1 MRVTLTTKII
11 APYGLLGAL
20 VLALLS
26 VLFVFDLQRQS
37 VAAHERALL
46 GIGSAVREIA
56 ARVQTGILT
65 RQESPAI
72 EIAQVARRTDGLIGE
87 LGMAGADLRTP
98 FQDYFAAMVA
108 INSVYLENRTE
119 EGARRLDQLREQER
133 RIDATIA
140 QRLST
145 AEQQRDHMARLAWMV
160 QGAVLIVI
168 IAILAVVTML
178 VVRTVARPI
187 SRAAQVAEAI
197 AAGDL
202 SGTIQVS
209 GNDEIADLLRALQ
222 TMREALRL
230 LLTGIKD
237 IVGQATQGRFDER
250 LDSDQLQGVAR
261 ELAELINQMTG
272 ITRAGLHDVMRVTAA
287 LAQGDL
293 SRRIEGDY
301 PGIFGE
307 TQRGVNTTVETLR
320 ETVEEIRVVVEAAAQ
335 GRFEQRLQTQGK
347 QGVFL
352 QIAEGLNQLSGLVS
366 AGLEDVAHV
375 LQAMAERDLTR
386 RITTEH
392 GGVFGRLRDDTH
404 ATLEATREVVQ
415 RIQDSTLSIHAA
427 ARELS
432 VGNLDLSR
440 RTEQQAGSL
449 EQIAARMDE
458 LNGTVRQTTDNARQC
473 QTLSQGA
480 NAAAQRCGELVQR
493 TVATMGEIQSG
504 SSRIADITEVIDSIA
519 FQTNILALNAA
530 VEAARAGEQGKGFAV
545 VAAEVRALAQRSA
558 TAAREIKTL
567 IAESVEQIGGGEQL
581 VQQAGAAMAEVVTS
595 FQRVSGLVGE
605 IAQVSGTQNADVEEV
620 ARAIAGLDAITQ
632 QNAAL
637 VEQSAAAAES
647 LEQQA
652 GELETVVGQ
661 FRLGSAQA
669 VPAASP
675 RVPRLEAL

>member
-1 MRVTLTTKII
+1 
-11 APYGLLGAL
+11 
-20 VLALLS
+20 
-26 VLFVFDLQRQS
+26 
-37 VAAHERALL
+37 
-46 GIGSAVREIA
+46 
-56 ARVQTGILT
+56 
-65 RQESPAI
+65 
-72 EIAQVARRTDGLIGE
+72 
-87 LGMAGADLRTP
+87 
-98 FQDYFAAMVA
+98 MVA
-108 INSVYLENRTE
+108 
-119 EGARRLDQLREQER
+119 
-133 RIDATIA
+133 
-140 QRLST
+140 
-145 AEQQRDHMARLAWMV
+145 
-160 QGAVLIVI
+160 
-168 IAILAVVTML
+168 
-178 VVRTVARPI
+178 P
-187 SRAAQVAEAI
+187 
-197 AAGDL
+197 
-202 SGTIQVS
+202 
-209 GNDEIADLLRALQ
+209 
-222 TMREALRL
+222 
-230 LLTGIKD
+230 
-237 IVGQATQGRFDER
+237 
-250 LDSDQLQGVAR
+250 
-261 ELAELINQMTG
+261 
-272 ITRAGLHDVMRVTAA
+272 
-287 LAQGDL
+287 
-293 SRRIEGDY
+293 
-301 PGIFGE
+301 
-307 TQRGVNTTVETLR
+307 VETLR
-320 ETVEEIRVVVEAAAQ
+320 ETVEEIRAVVEAAAQ
-335 GRFEQRLQTQGK
+335 GQFEQRLQTLGK

-366 AGLEDVAHV
+366 AGLEDVARV
-375 LQAMAERDLTR
+375 LQAMAERDLTQ

-404 ATLEATREVVQ
+404 ATLEATHEVVQ

-458 LNGTVRQTTDNARQC
+458 LNGTVRQTADNARQC

-480 NAAAQRCGELVQR
+480 NAAAQRCGELVRR

-567 IAESVEQIGGGEQL
+567 IAESVERIGGGEQL
-581 VQQAGAAMAEVVTS
+581 VQQAGAAMDEVVTS

-620 ARAIAGLDAITQ
+620 ARALAGLDAITQ

-661 FRLGSAQA
+661 FRLGNAQPVLTA
-669 VPAASP
+669 PP
-675 RVPRLEAL
+675 RVPRLGVL